1 MFSLIPCIGLIL
13 GIAALVLGVMGLKFA
28 KQNPQAHGTVHAWV
42 GIVLGTI
49 TSVGNAVVII
59 LMVIGASA
67 R

>member
-1 MFSLIPCIGLIL
+1 MLCPNC
-13 GIAALVLGVMGLKFA
+13 
-28 KQNPQAHGTVHAWV
+28 QTENPPQAHGTVHAWV

-49 TSVGNAVVII
+49 TFVGNAVVII